1 MESCIEVQVPAD
13 QSAILHSLLQV
24 GVNLTAKSD
33 RRETLQLILHEV
45 RSLVAA
51 EAGCLYIVRG
61 NQLQFAAAQNDRMS
75 VTDIVDKFLGR
86 EVPISAD
93 SLVGFVAMTGRMLN
107 IPDAYRLTE
116 SAPFRFNRDFDL
128 IAGYRTQSIFALPLM
143 KPDGQCVGVMQ
154 LVNRIGRSGRIVPFP
169 DLECSGVK
177 SLAQMAAVTIH
188 NMLLQ
193 DQLKNANIETVMRL
207 SVAAEY
213 RDDDTAAHIR
223 RISNTSAL
231 VAGAMG
237 FSEEEVDCIRYASPM
252 HDIGKIGVP
261 DAILGKQ
268 GKLTPQEY
276 EIMKQHTICGA
287 KILDNPQSEL
297 MVTAQQVARWHHER
311 WDGKGYPDG
320 LRGEAIPLAARIVG
334 LVDVFDALVT
344 KRCYK
349 EAFPLDVAVKIIA
362 TEQGKQFEPRFT
374 GRSTAFSPSTG
385 FKGESPVL
393 LMFDVFLL

>member
-362 TEQGKQFEPRFT
+362 TEQGKQFDPKVCA
-374 GRSTAFSPSTG
+374 AFYRAIDG
-385 FKGESPVL
+385 ILAEYGL
-393 LMFDVFLL
+393 

>member
-13 QSAILHSLLQV
+13 QSEILRSLLQV
-24 GVNLTAKSD
+24 GVNLSAGTD
-33 RRETLQLILHEV
+33 RRETLHLILHEV
-45 RSLVAA
+45 RNLALA

-61 NQLQFAAAQNDRMS
+61 SKLQFAAAQNDRMS
-75 VTDIVDKFLGR
+75 VTDVVDKFIGR
-86 EVPISAD
+86 EMPISAG
-93 SLVGFVAMTGRMLN
+93 SLAGFVAMTGRTLN

-128 IAGYRTQSIFALPLM
+128 ASGYRSQSILALPLTR
-143 KPDGQCVGVMQ
+143 PGGQCVGVMQ

-169 DLECSGVK
+169 DLECSGIK

-193 DQLKNANIETVMRL
+193 DQLKDANIETIMRL

-213 RDDDTAAHIR
+213 RDDDTAEHIR

-237 FSEEEVDCIRYASPM
+237 LSEEEVDRIKYASPM

-261 DAILGKQ
+261 DAILGKC
-268 GKLTPQEY
+268 GKLTPQER

-287 KILDNPQSEL
+287 KILANPQSEL
-297 MVTAQQVARWHHER
+297 MITAQQVARWHHER

-320 LRGEAIPLAARIVG
+320 LRGEDIPLAARIVG

-349 EAFPLDVAVKIIA
+349 DAFPLDVAMKIIA
-362 TEQGKQFEPRFT
+362 TEQGKQFDPKVCA
-374 GRSTAFSPSTG
+374 AFYR
-385 FKGESPVL
+385 VL
-393 LMFDVFLL
+393 DGILAEYGL